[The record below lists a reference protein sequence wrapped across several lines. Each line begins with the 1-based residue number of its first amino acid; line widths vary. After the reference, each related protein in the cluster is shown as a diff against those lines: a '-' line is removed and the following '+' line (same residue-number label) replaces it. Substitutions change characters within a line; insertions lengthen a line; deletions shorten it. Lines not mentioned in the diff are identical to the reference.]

1 MESNS
6 YELLNVWWCNK
17 VMMYCV
23 ELGLVRR
30 NGELDVLY
38 FIVSVSRCKCISIVF
53 TANNIMILCLL
64 SG

>member
-1 MESNS
+1 
-6 YELLNVWWCNK
+6 
-17 VMMYCV
+17 MYCV

-53 TANNIMILCLL
+53 TANNIMTVCLL